1 MKLKMKS
8 LIGVIA
14 LLMAGLMSPL
24 PSEAGAVNAQVTKQ
38 AMPAARSKARPEIIA
53 VAYEPEA
60 FSDYTRSGPDAEVST
75 DKLTVSSVSE
85 VNIWTMLVA
94 IFGLITLRL
103 WHGGKKHFPAIN

>member
-1 MKLKMKS
+1 MQLKIKS
-8 LIGVIA
+8 FISVMALLLAGLIG
-14 LLMAGLMSPL
+14 PL
-24 PSEAGAVNAQVTKQ
+24 SSEAGAASAQVTNPGTSAVGSTSQ
-38 AMPAARSKARPEIIA
+38 PDFVAAAYG
-53 VAYEPEA
+53 VAA
-60 FSDYTRSGPDAEVST
+60 FSDYTRSGQDTEVSA